1 MRSCVRACSESGF
14 RCDDVLEV
22 VVVELSEERDEE
34 GDNVRE
40 GALWAAEVAEK

>member
-1 MRSCVRACSESGF
+1 MRACSESGLCF
-14 RCDDVLEV
+14 DEVLEV

-40 GALWAAEVAEK
+40 GVLWVAEVAVEK

>member
-1 MRSCVRACSESGF
+1 M
-14 RCDDVLEV
+14 LEV

-40 GALWAAEVAEK
+40 GAFWVVEVVEK